1 MAMYYVYVLK
11 SERDGDM
18 YVGYTIDLRERFK
31 LHNSGKV
38 KSTRDRRPLHLVY
51 YEACIN
57 QGDALH
63 RERYLKTAY
72 GKRYIKS
79 RLKNYLANRDGR
91 NGVQ

>member
-1 MAMYYVYVLK
+1 MYYVYVLK

-18 YVGYTIDLRERFK
+18 YVGYTADLRDRIGF
-31 LHNSGKV
+31 HNVGKV

-79 RLKNYLANRDGR
+79 RLKEYLANRDGR